1 MKCQSPRSRVA
12 ALLATVAF
20 IFAAKVGGAFVPN
33 PRNNGRRPLGV
44 GHLCL
49 SKAPEEESTSTQRPG
64 TLRVFGPDQKGI
76 VAAFSQL
83 LYGHGCGIISS
94 EQSTDTAT
102 NMFFQRLYFDYTTMH
117 TDEITLE
124 TGVREVCERLHMQ
137 NQLDWRKTRK
147 KIAIMVSK
155 YDHVL
160 WEILLRHKAGELDC
174 DISVIISNH
183 NDLKPVADTFNIP

>member
-1 MKCQSPRSRVA
+1 MP
-12 ALLATVAF
+12 
-20 IFAAKVGGAFVPN
+20 
-33 PRNNGRRPLGV
+33 
-44 GHLCL
+44 L
-49 SKAPEEESTSTQRPG
+49 SKRNVPLSAGCLHSSKEHQEEPQQHG

-102 NMFFQRLYFDYTTMH
+102 NIFFQRLYFDYSTMH

-124 TGVREVCERLHMQ
+124 TSIREVCERLNMQ
-137 NQLDWRKTRK
+137 NELDWGKERKR
-147 KIAIMVSK
+147 IAILVSK
-155 YDHVL
+155 TDHCL
-160 WEILLRHKAGELDC
+160 WEILLRHKLGELDC

-183 NDLKPVADTFNIP
+183 PDLKPVADTFDIP